1 MGLIAAVGFRAVP
14 ARGTGAA
21 GVPWVNQHDD
31 DTRRQ
36 RLVCQ
41 KGPQLIERPSHAL
54 PALLV
59 ANRHA
64 LIDPGQ
70 IFQRECLAR
79 VFRRGDEALADDVV
93 GVSRR
98 SFQIA
103 HLLKQ
108 DRSALIRQV
117 QVSLAEQ
124 DGLLLLYDEI
134 GSDFFQENEYLSVT
148 GQNPIVPVSPLRL
161 AVRVAMD
168 VCPMGQTRFQPIQQS
183 RAGICDRN
191 GQYVNRLSAIF
202 SVTAM
207 ELNTSF
213 AVNNTSKVG
222 ALNIRQMPDDRCGS
236 RGFIDAAG
244 EPSVTS
250 FGRVK
255 LRVVTRGSDMP
266 RGLYRGSPAASF
278 ILPLINVLLNTQP
291 TGSDRDPMHGATR
304 QQRCPFVAC
313 CSRVMPPDGVV
324 FGFCIVSGGTHSY
337 ALPVRDM
344 YASIIAYISLTGATV
359 GLKASLF
366 LGDSTQAG
374 AAAARVPLLQPPTM
388 SKPAL
393 THGLDPRAVVGCAVV
408 RGGDARHPQVHADVA
423 GRLVR

>member
-236 RGFIDAAG
+236 RGFI
-244 EPSVTS
+244 
-250 FGRVK
+250 
-255 LRVVTRGSDMP
+255 
-266 RGLYRGSPAASF
+266 
-278 ILPLINVLLNTQP
+278 LPLINVLLNTQP

-388 SKPAL
+388 GKPAL